1 LNDLTFGV
9 EKMPDQMNTQQ
20 IAMLSEELEMLM
32 RERKSLLQIVGA
44 AALLMANLE
53 AKNLPEEAVEAA
65 EILSS
70 LVNTLP
76 EEVLRDAL
84 ESVQEEA
91 V

>member
-1 LNDLTFGV
+1 
-9 EKMPDQMNTQQ
+9 MPDQMNTQQ

-32 RERKSLLQIVGA
+32 GERKSLLQIVGA

-53 AKNLPEEAVEAA
+53 AENLPEEAVEAA

-76 EEVLRDAL
+76 EDVLRDAL

>member
-1 LNDLTFGV
+1 
-9 EKMPDQMNTQQ
+9 MPDQMNTQQ

-32 RERKSLLQIVGA
+32 GERKSLLQIVGA
-44 AALLMANLE
+44 AALLMANLDAE
-53 AKNLPEEAVEAA
+53 NLPEEAVEAA

-76 EEVLRDAL
+76 EDVLRDAL
-84 ESVQEEA
+84 ESVQGEA